1 MLTKLMA
8 ETKYGE
14 LLKEVDIDM
23 EPFINANTLGSV
35 DNFLKNA
42 IKEGAK
48 LIIGGRDDKYKS
60 GFYCKLTVLIN
71 YRQDMEIIR

>member
-1 MLTKLMA
+1 MA

-35 DNFLKNA
+35 DYFVKNPV
-42 IKEGAK
+42 KEDAK
-48 LIIGGRDDKYKS
+48 LVIGGGKDDKH
-60 GFYCKLTVLIN
+60 
-71 YRQDMEIIR
+71 

>member
-35 DNFLKNA
+35 DNFLKKA
-42 IKEGAK
+42 VKEGAK
-48 LIIGGRDDKYKS
+48 LIIGGKDDKH
-60 GFYCKLTVLIN
+60 
-71 YRQDMEIIR
+71 